1 MSWRRVR
8 RWRRSC
14 ERGSIFF
21 TAENKRSRGFAE
33 VLIDFN
39 ELDGDGVEESCMFKK
54 VDILHIKT
62 TIMAIPDFP
71 NGFESW
77 QKTHFE
83 VVEVLCFMRDLE
95 PDMQPKNFTELVDQS
110 ATQELYDLALN
121 LTNKYEAQSKGK
133 ERERSLFDEIEEF
146 VWTEVKNHT
155 V

>member
-1 MSWRRVR
+1 M
-8 RWRRSC
+8 
-14 ERGSIFF
+14 
-21 TAENKRSRGFAE
+21 
-33 VLIDFN
+33 IDFN
-39 ELDGDGVEESCMFKK
+39 ELDGAGGEESCMFKK